1 MSRPFLIE
9 DEPFLLSS
17 VMRLHTMEQATKQRQ
32 RIAGVLEAFE
42 FQEPDRFAVQMAI
55 EEALVNAVK
64 HGNGCDPTKV
74 VTFRCRI
81 TPALFRVEI
90 TDQGSGLRS
99 AMMERMASEPTCSPE
114 LILSRAVFFGGAWV
128 MSTSGSSALA
138 ATASSAARVS
148 SSGGS
153 NGVLNGVSAP
163 PKPAKWTPWSVR
175 MRPWQEMP

>member
-90 TDQGSGLRS
+90 TDQGSGFVPNEVPDPRDEGNIELPCGRGLMLMRHYMDTVEYS
-99 AMMERMASEPTCSPE
+99 EGGTQVTMERKLTLAPEPE
-114 LILSRAVFFGGAWV
+114 L
-128 MSTSGSSALA
+128 M
-138 ATASSAARVS
+138 TA
-148 SSGGS
+148 
-153 NGVLNGVSAP
+153 
-163 PKPAKWTPWSVR
+163 
-175 MRPWQEMP
+175 